1 MSQASRHSI
10 DIKSLPIY
18 FYVQRS
24 SDFNG
29 TGTPIPFELERLNVG
44 GAMNLTSGK
53 FTAPRDGIYF
63 FEFTGRSYFPASS
76 SRLYLDVAA
85 YLNGNE
91 IGRGV
96 SDEVGTDVQY
106 ESFSFQWTLNLQS
119 GDQIWLQISNISPGT
134 YLDDNQYHTT
144 HFNGMLLEENISQS
158 SLNAL

>member
-53 FTAPRDGIYF
+53 FTAPR
-63 FEFTGRSYFPASS
+63 SYFPASS

-106 ESFSFQWTLNLQS
+106 ESFFFQ
-119 GDQIWLQISNISPGT
+119 
-134 YLDDNQYHTT
+134 
-144 HFNGMLLEENISQS
+144 
-158 SLNAL
+158 

>member
-1 MSQASRHSI
+1 
-10 DIKSLPIY
+10 
-18 FYVQRS
+18 
-24 SDFNG
+24 
-29 TGTPIPFELERLNVG
+29 
-44 GAMNLTSGK
+44 MNLTSGK
-53 FTAPRDGIYF
+53 FTTPRDGIYF
-63 FEFTGRSYFPASS
+63 FVFTGRSFFPTSS
-76 SRLYLDVAA
+76 SRLYLDVDM
-85 YLNGNE
+85 YLNGNV
-91 IGRGV
+91 IGIGV